1 MGIPRLTAIR
11 ASMDGG
17 ITLAHSKA
25 EAVLGFFKARR
36 IMYQLVFLMTAATP
50 RSCCRIHLV
59 DCECVTRRSDYIRNW
74 SVQSYTVPA

>member
-11 ASMDGG
+11 ASRDGG

-36 IMYQLVFLMTAATP
+36 IMYQVMFLMTAANP
-50 RSCCRIHLV
+50 RSCCRHDRLT
-59 DCECVTRRSDYIRNW
+59 D
-74 SVQSYTVPA
+74 

>member
-25 EAVLGFFKARR
+25 EAVLGFFKATR
-36 IMYQLVFLMTAATP
+36 IMYQAVFLMMAATP
-50 RSCCRIHLV
+50 RSGCRV
-59 DCECVTRRSDYIRNW
+59 RFVACESVTRRSDYTHSW
-74 SVQSYTVPA
+74 SVQSCTVPA